1 MMNNFNEIYFNNIN
15 QQYSYYKLKT
25 IEKFSV
31 EIKKYGVLWAST
43 VNIGDDIQTL
53 AGINFLKK
61 HGINDYVF
69 VDREEL
75 SDYDGEPIKLVMN
88 GWYMHNIKKFP
99 PSDKIHPIFVSMHVW
114 DENLIKENVEYFKK
128 HQPIGCRDEY
138 TVKQFKKYGIDA
150 YFTGCLTLL
159 FDDVNNKK
167 GGKYLVDLDSKV
179 GYISDIEFDK
189 SKYKDFELIEH
200 DINSN
205 KEFDQFLVT
214 FIFDKN
220 YIDIFFTVVKS
231 IILSEY
237 RNCKSKIVFL
247 INYFGTDE
255 EIKFIKDK
263 FNSMFGRNKIFIK
276 NILKEYPEISKEINE
291 CYDFKTAESQ
301 IQTASVYCRFYLD
314 KIWENFNGNLL
325 YLDLDLIVRKPISD
339 LFASLDNKHTLFA
352 CDNFNIHDCMS
363 NANNFSKDF
372 NEIIAKNPKLMD
384 DCKHMNRF
392 NLAKEKYNLKEP
404 GFNAGVWAINLDN
417 FRKNKY
423 SDILKLCMKVQ
434 AKKKIFKHN
443 DQGIMNIVFYK
454 NFKKI
459 DKKWNVYDYGFQR
472 ENLSSRKNIQK
483 ILGEKFDDAYIIH
496 YNGPDKPWKR
506 KEGHLFPQSVKLW
519 DFFEKF
525 DTKYYYSYFTSMKLD
540 DRLKMAKEIIN
551 KYRNAELVITTRLH
565 VMLPCRA
572 FNTNAIFV
580 HKKYFEDPRFEGL
593 REVLNGDTKITDKKN
608 IDRNKKIKE
617 IRDNFLSKKI

>member
-15 QQYSYYKLKT
+15 QQYSYYKLRT
-25 IEKFSV
+25 IEKFSEEV
-31 EIKKYGVLWAST
+31 KKYGVLWAST

-114 DENLIKENVEYFKK
+114 DENLIKENIEYFKK

-276 NILKEYPEISKEINE
+276 NILKEYPDI
-291 CYDFKTAESQ
+291 
-301 IQTASVYCRFYLD
+301 
-314 KIWENFNGNLL
+314 
-325 YLDLDLIVRKPISD
+325 
-339 LFASLDNKHTLFA
+339 
-352 CDNFNIHDCMS
+352 
-363 NANNFSKDF
+363 NNF
-372 NEIIAKNPKLMD
+372 
-384 DCKHMNRF
+384 
-392 NLAKEKYNLKEP
+392 
-404 GFNAGVWAINLDN
+404 
-417 FRKNKY
+417 
-423 SDILKLCMKVQ
+423 
-434 AKKKIFKHN
+434 
-443 DQGIMNIVFYK
+443 
-454 NFKKI
+454 
-459 DKKWNVYDYGFQR
+459 
-472 ENLSSRKNIQK
+472 
-483 ILGEKFDDAYIIH
+483 FD
-496 YNGPDKPWKR
+496 
-506 KEGHLFPQSVKLW
+506 
-519 DFFEKF
+519 
-525 DTKYYYSYFTSMKLD
+525 
-540 DRLKMAKEIIN
+540 
-551 KYRNAELVITTRLH
+551 
-565 VMLPCRA
+565 
-572 FNTNAIFV
+572 
-580 HKKYFEDPRFEGL
+580 
-593 REVLNGDTKITDKKN
+593 
-608 IDRNKKIKE
+608 
-617 IRDNFLSKKI
+617 

>member
-1 MMNNFNEIYFNNIN
+1 MMNNFNEIYFNKIN
-15 QQYSYYKLKT
+15 QHYNFYKLRT
-25 IEKFSV
+25 IEKFSDEV
-31 EIKKYGVLWAST
+31 KKYGVLWAST

-75 SDYDGEPIKLVMN
+75 SDYNGEPIKLVMN

-138 TVKQFKKYGIDA
+138 TVKLFKKYGIDA

-159 FDDVNNKK
+159 FDDVNEKK
-167 GGKYLVDLDSKV
+167 GGKYIVDLNSKV
-179 GYISDIEFDK
+179 GYISDIDFDK
-189 SKYKDFELIEH
+189 SKYKDFEEIEH
-200 DINSN
+200 DINAN

-247 INYFGTDE
+247 INYFGSDE
-255 EIKFIKDK
+255 EIKLIKDR
-263 FNSMFGRNKIFIK
+263 FETMFHRNKIFIK
-276 NILKEYPEISKEINE
+276 NILKEYPDINKEINQ

-314 KIWENFNGNLL
+314 KIWSNFSGNLL

-339 LFASLDNKHTLFA
+339 LFASLDNKHALFA
-352 CDNFNIHDCMS
+352 CGNLNVGKCMTDPDK
-363 NANNFSKDF
+363 FSKDF
-372 NEIIAKNPKLMD
+372 NKIIKDNKQLMS
-384 DCKHMNRF
+384 
-392 NLAKEKYNLKEP
+392 EYQNLKCKLGKENYDQNEL
-404 GFNAGVWAINLDN
+404 GFNAGVWAMNLDN

-423 SDILKLCMKVQ
+423 SDLLKLCMKIQ
-434 AKKKIFKHN
+434 AKKKVFKHN
-443 DQGIMNIVFYK
+443 DQGIMNMIFYK

-459 DKKWNVYDYGFQR
+459 DKKWNVYDYGFQK
-472 ENLSSRKNIQK
+472 ENLFSRKNIVEQ
-483 ILGEKFDDAYIIH
+483 LENNFDDAKIIH

-506 KEGHLFPQSVKLW
+506 KEDHIYPKCVKLW
-519 DFFEKF
+519 EYFEKF
-525 DTKYYYSYFTSMKLD
+525 DTKYYYSYFTSMKLE
-540 DRLKMAKEIIN
+540 DRLKMAKEIID
-551 KYRNAELVITTRLH
+551 KYRNAELVVTTRLH

-580 HKKYFEDPRFEGL
+580 HKNYYDDPRFEGL